1 MSRLPSG
8 GLIDR
13 SQPLSFRFD
22 GRTLRGFQ
30 GDTLA
35 SALLANDVRLVA
47 RSFKYHRPRGILTA
61 GSEEP
66 NALMQLGQGDQ
77 TTPNV
82 RATTQ
87 ELFDGLIAASQNRYP
102 SLRFDLLGINDLLSP
117 FFSAGFYYKT
127 FMWPKS
133 FWEKLYEPLIRRAA
147 GLGMLSGKA
156 DTARYEKAFAHCD
169 LLVIGAGPAGLMAA
183 LTAGQA
189 GLDVILAD
197 EDFALG
203 GRLIAETLEVD
214 GMPGRDWVKRTS
226 ATLLAMPNVRLM
238 PRTTITGAYDGGT
251 YGALQRVSHHLA
263 EVPQD
268 APLETFWRIVAR
280 RTILAAGAIERP
292 IAFPNND
299 RPGIMMASAV
309 RSYANRF
316 AVAPGQRV
324 TVFTNNDDGH
334 RTALD
339 LTAQGITVAAV
350 IDTRDGITPSGDYPV
365 IAGAQVTGTRGRQ
378 GLSGI
383 TVQTASGS
391 RSIETDCLAV
401 SGGWNPTVHLT
412 CHMNGRPVWR
422 EDIAAFVPR
431 EGAVPNLHVAGA
443 ARGEFTTH
451 GALTGGLD
459 AARAVLSELGVTSPA
474 IDVPRAEDSPVRLA
488 PFWHVE
494 GGKGRSWLDFQNDV
508 TTKDVKLAHRENF
521 RSVEHMKRYT
531 TLGMATDQGK
541 TSNMGALAIMAD
553 LTQRSIPDTGTTI
566 FRPPYTPVALGAL
579 GAGGAGKGFAPERLL
594 PSDAMARE
602 MGAKMYELGLWYR
615 PGMFPKPGETHWRQ
629 TCDREMQMVRTAVGI
644 TDVTPL
650 GKIALQGPD
659 VPTLLDRVYANTFS
673 TLAVGRVRYGIMLRE
688 DGMVLDDGT
697 TARLSETEY
706 VLTTTGGAAGLV
718 FNHLDFCTQVLW
730 PDLDVQYASETDQ
743 WAQFSIAG
751 PKARELVNALC
762 AEDIT
767 NETFPYMACGTVSI
781 GAVKA
786 RLFRIS
792 FSGEH
797 GYEIAVPARYGDSL
811 ARELGRRAEALGGGW
826 YGLEALNALRIEK
839 GLLTHAEL
847 DGHVTADDLGLGGM
861 VSSKKDCIGKTLS
874 QRPAMIGAGREQLV
888 GLIPVSPLTQFSA
901 GAYIFNKGA
910 APTLENNQGHV
921 TSHCHSPTLGHLI
934 AMAMLKDGRSR
945 IGEQVVIR
953 DHTRNIEAVCEVC
966 TTVHLDPEGAKLRG

>member
-350 IDTRDGITPSGDYPV
+350 IDTRDGITSSGDYPV

-459 AARAVLSELGVTSPA
+459 AARAVGADEFIMALPDGYDTDVNKRGGRVSAGQRQLISFARAFIASPRVLILDEATASLDIPSERLVQHGLKTLLAGRTA
-474 IDVPRAEDSPVRLA
+474 III
-488 PFWHVE
+488 
-494 GGKGRSWLDFQNDV
+494 
-508 TTKDVKLAHRENF
+508 AHR
-521 RSVEHMKRYT
+521 
-531 TLGMATDQGK
+531 
-541 TSNMGALAIMAD
+541 
-553 LTQRSIPDTGTTI
+553 
-566 FRPPYTPVALGAL
+566 
-579 GAGGAGKGFAPERLL
+579 
-594 PSDAMARE
+594 
-602 MGAKMYELGLWYR
+602 
-615 PGMFPKPGETHWRQ
+615 
-629 TCDREMQMVRTAVGI
+629 
-644 TDVTPL
+644 
-650 GKIALQGPD
+650 
-659 VPTLLDRVYANTFS
+659 
-673 TLAVGRVRYGIMLRE
+673 
-688 DGMVLDDGT
+688 
-697 TARLSETEY
+697 LS
-706 VLTTTGGAAGLV
+706 
-718 FNHLDFCTQVLW
+718 
-730 PDLDVQYASETDQ
+730 
-743 WAQFSIAG
+743 
-751 PKARELVNALC
+751 
-762 AEDIT
+762 
-767 NETFPYMACGTVSI
+767 TVSI
-781 GAVKA
+781 ADRV
-786 RLFRIS
+786 LVM
-792 FSGEH
+792 EH
-797 GYEIAVPARYGDSL
+797 GRIIEDDTPAKLIAGTGKFAKMHKAWRDSL
-811 ARELGRRAEALGGGW
+811 
-826 YGLEALNALRIEK
+826 
-839 GLLTHAEL
+839 
-847 DGHVTADDLGLGGM
+847 V
-861 VSSKKDCIGKTLS
+861 
-874 QRPAMIGAGREQLV
+874 
-888 GLIPVSPLTQFSA
+888 
-901 GAYIFNKGA
+901 
-910 APTLENNQGHV
+910 
-921 TSHCHSPTLGHLI
+921 
-934 AMAMLKDGRSR
+934 
-945 IGEQVVIR
+945 
-953 DHTRNIEAVCEVC
+953 
-966 TTVHLDPEGAKLRG
+966 

>member
-1 MSRLPSG
+1 
-8 GLIDR
+8 
-13 SQPLSFRFD
+13 
-22 GRTLRGFQ
+22 
-30 GDTLA
+30 
-35 SALLANDVRLVA
+35 
-47 RSFKYHRPRGILTA
+47 
-61 GSEEP
+61 
-66 NALMQLGQGDQ
+66 
-77 TTPNV
+77 
-82 RATTQ
+82 
-87 ELFDGLIAASQNRYP
+87 
-102 SLRFDLLGINDLLSP
+102 
-117 FFSAGFYYKT
+117 
-127 FMWPKS
+127 
-133 FWEKLYEPLIRRAA
+133 
-147 GLGMLSGKA
+147 
-156 DTARYEKAFAHCD
+156 
-169 LLVIGAGPAGLMAA
+169 
-183 LTAGQA
+183 
-189 GLDVILAD
+189 
-197 EDFALG
+197 
-203 GRLIAETLEVD
+203 
-214 GMPGRDWVKRTS
+214 
-226 ATLLAMPNVRLM
+226 
-238 PRTTITGAYDGGT
+238 
-251 YGALQRVSHHLA
+251 
-263 EVPQD
+263 
-268 APLETFWRIVAR
+268 
-280 RTILAAGAIERP
+280 
-292 IAFPNND
+292 
-299 RPGIMMASAV
+299 
-309 RSYANRF
+309 
-316 AVAPGQRV
+316 
-324 TVFTNNDDGH
+324 
-334 RTALD
+334 
-339 LTAQGITVAAV
+339 
-350 IDTRDGITPSGDYPV
+350 
-365 IAGAQVTGTRGRQ
+365 
-378 GLSGI
+378 
-383 TVQTASGS
+383 
-391 RSIETDCLAV
+391 
-401 SGGWNPTVHLT
+401 
-412 CHMNGRPVWR
+412 
-422 EDIAAFVPR
+422 
-431 EGAVPNLHVAGA
+431 
-443 ARGEFTTH
+443 
-451 GALTGGLD
+451 
-459 AARAVLSELGVTSPA
+459 
-474 IDVPRAEDSPVRLA
+474 
-488 PFWHVE
+488 
-494 GGKGRSWLDFQNDV
+494 
-508 TTKDVKLAHRENF
+508 
-521 RSVEHMKRYT
+521 MKHYT
-531 TLGMATDQGK
+531 TMHMATDQDK

-839 GLLTHAEL
+839 GLLTHAEM